1 MNAHDEQYEPGMND
15 EETPEG
21 YCDDCAL
28 PCYGVLVDE
37 GIGAYEFWGQR
48 GVHHDYVYKSNCCN
62 AEILDQ
68 NPCCSECGKREI
80 EDYGLCLACCE
91 ALV

>member
-1 MNAHDEQYEPGMND
+1 MKPNP

-37 GIGAYEFWGQR
+37 GIGAYEFWGTQ
-48 GVHHDYVYKSNCCN
+48 GFHHDYVYKSHCCE

>member
-37 GIGAYEFWGQR
+37 GIGAYEF
-48 GVHHDYVYKSNCCN
+48 
-62 AEILDQ
+62 
-68 NPCCSECGKREI
+68 
-80 EDYGLCLACCE
+80 
-91 ALV
+91 

>member
-1 MNAHDEQYEPGMND
+1 MKPNP

-37 GIGAYEFWGQR
+37 GIGAYEFQGSR
-48 GVHHDYVYKSNCCN
+48 GFHHDYTYKSHCCLST
-62 AEILDQ
+62 ILESSPVCDV
-68 NPCCSECGKREI
+68 CGKREVY
-80 EDYGLCLACCE
+80 DCGVCLDCYILEMGKCE
-91 ALV
+91 SFG